1 MPSECFRY
9 GIFLIIKGY
18 IMVMR
23 THYDNLKISR
33 NATTQEIKKA
43 YRRLAQQYHPDRNG
57 NSAESQRIM
66 KIINQAYAVL
76 SDPESRR
83 AYDRKLME
91 QEREEREAEQAKQRQ
106 QAHERQQAY
115 ERQQEQEKRQRTKE
129 EYWRQEG
136 YRQQKEEEIYRQQTA
151 AQEAKTEQDKGNK
164 SDVFVWIVILS
175 LVFITIFFISISINP
190 LNTSGDEA
198 SSSAVPASVEDVP
211 SWVNET
217 DKSNNLELELE
228 AASSP
233 ESMQVEIEN
242 LRAQLEAAK
251 AASEVAA
258 EQQLKEQEEYI
269 KNKTAQ
275 CRQLA
280 RNIGYYETLASL
292 CEFTPRRSNNDI
304 AAQWDS
310 EECGNYMALNEATE
324 EAKKSAR
331 NLEDKINQIDGSESY
346 DNFCKGQW
354 RFWKE
359 IDDGQ
364 R

>member
-1 MPSECFRY
+1 MPSECFRC

-18 IMVMR
+18 IMATR

-106 QAHERQQAY
+106 QAHERQKAQ
-115 ERQQEQEKRQRTKE
+115 ERQQRTKE
-129 EYWRQEG
+129 EFWRQEG
-136 YRQQKEEEIYRQQTA
+136 YRQQKEEEMYSQQTA
-151 AQEAKTEQDKGNK
+151 AQEAKTEQDKANK

-175 LVFITIFFISISINP
+175 LVFIIVFLISISINLP
-190 LNTSGDEA
+190 NTSGDEA
-198 SSSAVPASVEDVP
+198 SSLAVPASVEDVP

-251 AASEVAA
+251 AASEAAA
-258 EQQLKEQEEYI
+258 EQQLQEQETYI

-292 CEFTPRRSNNDI
+292 CEFTPKRSNNDI

-359 IDDGQ
+359 IDDGK

>member
-1 MPSECFRY
+1 MAT
-9 GIFLIIKGY
+9 
-18 IMVMR
+18 R

-43 YRRLAQQYHPDRNG
+43 YRRLARQYHPDRNG

-106 QAHERQQAY
+106 QAHERQKAQ
-115 ERQQEQEKRQRTKE
+115 ERRQRTKE
-129 EYWRQEG
+129 EFWRQEG
-136 YRQQKEEEIYRQQTA
+136 YRQQKEEEMYSQQTA
-151 AQEAKTEQDKGNK
+151 AQEAKTEQDKANK

-175 LVFITIFFISISINP
+175 LVLIIVFLISISINLP
-190 LNTSGDEA
+190 NTSGDEA
-198 SSSAVPASVEDVP
+198 SSSTVPASVENVP

-251 AASEVAA
+251 AASEAAA
-258 EQQLKEQEEYI
+258 EQQLQEQETYI

-292 CEFTPRRSNNDI
+292 CEFTPKRSNNDI

-359 IDDGQ
+359 IDDGK

>member
-1 MPSECFRY
+1 MT
-9 GIFLIIKGY
+9 
-18 IMVMR
+18 MR

-33 NATTQEIKKA
+33 NATAQEIKKA
-43 YRRLAQQYHPDRNG
+43 YRRLAQKYHPDRNG

-91 QEREEREAEQAKQRQ
+91 QEREEREAEQAKQQQ

-115 ERQQEQEKRQRTKE
+115 ERQQEQEKRQQTKE
-129 EYWRQEG
+129 EYCRQEG
-136 YRQQKEEEIYRQQTA
+136 YRQQKAEEIYRQYTA
-151 AQEAKTEQDKGNK
+151 AQEEKVEKNEEKEDTNG
-164 SDVFVWIVILS
+164 VFLVIII
-175 LVFITIFFISISINP
+175 FIIIGLFIIAMGGESQIDRYEATNP
-190 LNTSGDEA
+190 IA
-198 SSSAVPASVEDVP
+198 SASVEDSLDKS

-217 DKSNNLELELE
+217 DESNNSELELN

-251 AASEVAA
+251 AASEAAA
-258 EQQLKEQEEYI
+258 EQQRQEQEIYTQ
-269 KNKTAQ
+269 NKIAQ
-275 CRQLA
+275 CRQIA

-292 CEFTPRRSNNDI
+292 CEFTPKRSNNDI
-304 AAQWDS
+304 SAQWGA
-310 EECGNYMALNEATE
+310 EGCGNYMDINEATKE
-324 EAKKSAR
+324 TEKSAR

>member
-1 MPSECFRY
+1 MTT
-9 GIFLIIKGY
+9 
-18 IMVMR
+18 R

-91 QEREEREAEQAKQRQ
+91 QEREEREAEQAKQQQ

-115 ERQQEQEKRQRTKE
+115 ERQQEQEKRQQTKE
-129 EYWRQEG
+129 EYCRQEG
-136 YRQQKEEEIYRQQTA
+136 YRQQKAEEIYRQYTA
-151 AQEAKTEQDKGNK
+151 AQEEKVEKNEEKEDTNG
-164 SDVFVWIVILS
+164 VFLVIII
-175 LVFITIFFISISINP
+175 FIIIGLFIIAMGGESQIDRYEATNP
-190 LNTSGDEA
+190 IA
-198 SSSAVPASVEDVP
+198 SASVEDSLDKS

-217 DKSNNLELELE
+217 DESNNSELELN

-233 ESMQVEIEN
+233 ESMQMEIED
-242 LRAQLEAAK
+242 LRAQLDAAK
-251 AASEVAA
+251 AASEAAA
-258 EQQLKEQEEYI
+258 EQQLKEQEAYI

-346 DNFCKGQW
+346 DNFCRGQW